1 MQSLA
6 QEQENINT
14 EAAQLPVLSSTDEH
28 IDRQGERSKSQVVP
42 VVLHKEVKEL
52 SDPEEEGEVQ

>member
-1 MQSLA
+1 MQSSA
-6 QEQENINT
+6 QEHENINT

-28 IDRQGERSKSQVVP
+28 IDRQGERSKSQA

-52 SDPEEEGEVQ
+52 SDPEEEGAVQ